1 MSRTLLKNAR
11 LIDATKDYGIAD
23 LYLKDGFIEGIN
35 LSGDIDETVDGGGL
49 TLAPALIDL
58 HVHLREPGQEVKE
71 GLETGLAAAAAGG
84 FGSIVSMANTSA
96 TVDDAGIVASLV
108 EKAERINQ
116 ARLFPA
122 AALSDGL
129 KGKTLTDFAAL
140 KAAGAV
146 MITDDGIPVQDSH
159 LMRRACEYVRELDL
173 IIQTHSEEPSLR
185 QGGVMNEGLV
195 SQRLGIPGNPI
206 SAEAIMIYRDCEIA
220 AMTGARVHIAHISSK
235 RGMQVV
241 EWFKEQGAPVTAE
254 VTPQHLT
261 LTDSV
266 FESFDPIY
274 KVAPPLRTQEDVDY
288 LRDAVKRGTVDSIG
302 NDHAPHTRA
311 EKDQDLAN
319 APFGIANIEVCFP
332 LLYTELVETGVISL
346 ERLLELLTTGPA
358 KVMKWNAPTLEAGKP
373 ADLVL
378 LDLETA
384 TDVAPETFKSKAK
397 FSPWAGQS
405 LSGWPIKTFVAGKEV
420 FAR

>member
-1 MSRTLLKNAR
+1 MCERQ
-11 LIDATKDYGIAD
+11 
-23 LYLKDGFIEGIN
+23 
-35 LSGDIDETVDGGGL
+35 
-49 TLAPALIDL
+49 
-58 HVHLREPGQEVKE
+58 PGQEVKE

-84 FGSIVSMANTSA
+84 FGSIVSMANTSP
-96 TVDDAGIVASLV
+96 TVDDAGSGASLV

-122 AALSDGL
+122 AALSHEL

-241 EWFKEQGAPVTAE
+241 EWFKLPEEERPRLVTLYFSITDQAGHRFGPEAEQTA
-254 VTPQHLT
+254 VIRNGVRAMAAINQSSTPWCT
-261 LTDSV
+261 IIV
-266 FESFDPIY
+266 
-274 KVAPPLRTQEDVDY
+274 R
-288 LRDAVKRGTVDSIG
+288 
-302 NDHAPHTRA
+302 
-311 EKDQDLAN
+311 
-319 APFGIANIEVCFP
+319 NIFCF
-332 LLYTELVETGVISL
+332 
-346 ERLLELLTTGPA
+346 
-358 KVMKWNAPTLEAGKP
+358 W
-373 ADLVL
+373 
-378 LDLETA
+378 
-384 TDVAPETFKSKAK
+384 
-397 FSPWAGQS
+397 
-405 LSGWPIKTFVAGKEV
+405 
-420 FAR
+420 